1 LTDTGGYGPASYGDA
16 FADIYDEWYGESPA
30 VASSDIDATVQ
41 CLVELANNGRVL
53 ELGVGTGR
61 IALPLVAAGVDV
73 VGLDA
78 SAKMLDQLAA
88 KPDGSRVTTV
98 CADMSTGLPEGPFSL
113 VFVAINTF
121 FNLTSHDQQLT
132 CMKGVAERLTDDG
145 VFVIE
150 AFVPDLD
157 RYGSGLSLRT
167 VDLDHV
173 VLAASHT
180 DIDRQLITGQY
191 VELRNNTLPRLRPF
205 QICYQSPDQ
214 LDQMAAV
221 AGLTLVNRW
230 ENWSKS
236 GFKSRSSHHVSVFR
250 ADRKPRMKES

>member
-1 LTDTGGYGPASYGDA
+1 VSSTDSYGPASYGDA

-61 IALPLVAAGVDV
+61 IALPLAATGLDV
-73 VGLDA
+73 VGIDA
-78 SAKMLDQLAA
+78 SAKMLHQLTA
-88 KPDGSRVTTV
+88 KPNGERVTTV
-98 CADMSTGLPEGPFSL
+98 CADMSTDLPEGPFSL

-121 FNLTSHDQQLT
+121 FNLTSRDQQLA
-132 CMKGVAERLTDDG
+132 CMRGVAERLTGHG

-173 VLAASHT
+173 ILAASHT
-180 DIDRQLITGQY
+180 DVDHQLITGQY
-191 VELRNNTLPRLRPF
+191 VELRNNSLPRLRPF
-205 QICYQSPDQ
+205 QICFQSPDQ

-236 GFKSRSSHHVSVFR
+236 AFKSRSSHHVSVFR
-250 ADRKPRMKES
+250 ADRKPRMRES

>member
-1 LTDTGGYGPASYGDA
+1 LTDEGGYGPASYGDA
-16 FADIYDEWYGESPA
+16 FADIYDEWYGQSPA
-30 VASSDIDATVQ
+30 VASSDIDTTVQ

-73 VGLDA
+73 VGIDA

-88 KPDGSRVTTV
+88 KPNGVRVTTV
-98 CADMSTGLPEGPFSL
+98 CADMATGLPDGPFSL

-121 FNLTSHDQQLT
+121 FNLTSREQQST
-132 CMKGVAERLTDDG
+132 CMQHVAERLTDDG

-150 AFVPDLD
+150 AFVPDVD
-157 RYGSGLSLRT
+157 RYGSGMSLRT
-167 VDLDHV
+167 VDLERV
-173 VLAASHT
+173 ILAASHT
-180 DIDRQLITGQY
+180 DVDRQLITGQY
-191 VELRNNTLPRLRPF
+191 IELRDNALPVLRPF
-205 QICYQSPDQ
+205 QILYQSPDQ
-214 LDQMAAV
+214 LDQMAAD

-236 GFKSRSSHHVSVFR
+236 DFKSQSSHHVSVFR